1 MSFTDLF
8 IKRPVVA
15 TVVNLIILIAGY
27 QAIRNIN
34 VRQYPRSDLS
44 VITVT
49 TVYYGADAD
58 LVRGFLTT
66 PLEQSIASADGID
79 YMESQS
85 QQGTSTI
92 SVHLK
97 LNYDPNA
104 ALAQIQ
110 TKVEQVRNQLPPASQ
125 LPVLQITSTDNQ
137 FASMYLSFFSKD
149 LGRNQITDYLTR
161 VVQPKL
167 SAINGVQS
175 AQILGARTFAM
186 RVWMKSDRMA
196 SLNVSPTD
204 IQTALQN
211 NNYLAGVGQTKGS
224 MVAINLVTNTNLQ
237 TAEEFKQLVIKQQNG
252 AIVRLRDVA
261 DIDLGAEDYNS
272 DVRFSGSVA
281 TFMGVFVLPTAN
293 TLDVIKRVRLA
304 LPDIEREL
312 PTGMQMAIPYDST
325 LYIQSAIDDVIRTL
339 TETILIVI
347 IVIFLFMGSFR
358 SVLIP
363 IVAIPLSLVGAFFLM
378 MLFGFTLNLLTLL
391 AIVLAVGLVVDDAI
405 VVVENV
411 ERHLQEGMKPF
422 DAAIKGARELF
433 GPIIAMTISLATV
446 YAPIGLQGGLSGSL
460 FREFAFTLSGAVA
473 ISGIVALTLSP
484 MMASKLLK
492 QGMAERGLAG
502 WITRRFDT
510 LRSSYAK
517 TLTWSLGYWPVICI
531 MAFLIICL
539 AIPFYLMSAKEPAPR
554 EDQGI
559 IFGIVQTPPNATIEQ
574 NMLFSAQMNDIYQ
587 SFPETAQTFQV
598 TLATQGFSGMVAK
611 PWNQRNRTMEQVL
624 VDVNHQLARI
634 PGVQIFATTPS
645 PLPGGSNFPVEMVI
659 SSTAEPR
666 EMNEFAQ
673 QLVGAAFKS
682 GKFVFADSDLKY
694 DLPEAN
700 IVFDRDKV
708 ASMGLNLQQ
717 VGGDLAT
724 LLGGGYTNYFS
735 IQGRSYKVI
744 PQVKRVDR
752 LTTDDLKNL
761 YVTGPNGQPIQLSTF
776 ANIETTVQP
785 RSLNRF
791 QQLNSAKIQGLPN
804 KFAGATTDDALKVLE
819 QEAAKIL
826 PKGYT
831 IDYTG
836 ESRQLRKEGD
846 SFLTTLG
853 LAAILIYLVLAAQFE
868 SFRDPLIIL
877 MGSVPLGLTGALAV
891 TFLGKTTINAYSYVG
906 LVTLVGFVCKNGIL
920 IVEFANRLQE
930 EGSSKFEAII
940 EAAATRLRPILMTS
954 VATVAGHTPLI
965 LAQGPGA
972 GARNSI
978 GWVLVTGM
986 VIGTCLTLFV
996 LPAVYLLIAKN
1007 HTKDRERQG
1016 DYSAMPEKRKLHPAL
1031 A

>member
-15 TVVNLIILIAGY
+15 TVVNLIIFIAGY
-27 QAIRNIN
+27 QAIRGIN

-79 YMESQS
+79 YMESSS
-85 QQGTSTI
+85 QPGTSTI
-92 SVHLK
+92 SIHLK

-167 SAINGVQS
+167 SAVSGVQS

-186 RVWMKSDRMA
+186 RIWMKPDRMTA
-196 SLNVSPTD
+196 LNVSPTD
-204 IQTALQN
+204 IQNALQN

-224 MVAINLVTNTNLQ
+224 MVAINLVTNTNLE

-252 AIVRLRDVA
+252 AMVRLRDVA
-261 DIDLGAEDYNS
+261 DIELGAEDYDS
-272 DVRFSGSVA
+272 DVRFSGSTA
-281 TFMGVFVLPTAN
+281 TFMGIFVLPTAN
-293 TLDVIKRVRLA
+293 TLDVIKRVRAA

-312 PTGMQMAIPYDST
+312 PTGMRMAIPYDST
-325 LYIQSAIDDVIRTL
+325 LYIQNAIDDVVRTL
-339 TETILIVI
+339 TETIAIVI
-347 IVIFLFMGSFR
+347 VVIFLFMGSLR

-363 IVAIPLSLVGAFFLM
+363 VVAIPLSLVGAFFLM
-378 MLFGFTLNLLTLL
+378 LLFGFTLNLLTLL

-433 GPIIAMTISLATV
+433 GPIVAMTISLATV

-473 ISGIVALTLSP
+473 ISGVVALTLSP
-484 MMASKLLK
+484 MMCSK
-492 QGMAERGLAG
+492 RGLAG
-502 WITRRFDT
+502 WITSRFDS
-510 LRSSYAK
+510 LRSSYAN
-517 TLTWSLGYWPVICI
+517 TLTWSLGYWPIICI
-531 MAFLIICL
+531 MAVLIVSLCV
-539 AIPFYLMSAKEPAPR
+539 PFYLMSAQEPAPR
-554 EDQGI
+554 EDQGV
-559 IFGIVQTPPNATIEQ
+559 IFGIVQTPPNATLEQ
-574 NMLFSAQMNDIYQ
+574 NMLFTQQMNDIYK
-587 SFPETAQTFQV
+587 SFPETAQTFQI

-611 PWNQRNRTMEQVL
+611 PWSERKRTMEEVL
-624 VDVNHQLARI
+624 VDVNHKLSKI

-645 PLPGGSNFPVEMVI
+645 PLPGGSNFPVEMEI
-659 SSTAEPR
+659 SSTAEPL
-666 EMNEFAQ
+666 EINEFAQ
-673 QLVGAAFKS
+673 QLVGAALKS

-761 YVTGPNGQPIQLSTF
+761 YLTGPNGQPIQLSTF
-776 ANIETTVQP
+776 AKIQTTVQP

-791 QQLNSAKIQGLPN
+791 QQLNSARIEGLPS

-836 ESRQLRKEGD
+836 ESRQLRREANT
-846 SFLTTLG
+846 FLVTLA
-853 LAAILIYLVLAAQFE
+853 LAGILIYLVLAAQFE

-877 MGSVPLGLTGALAV
+877 LGSVPLGLTGALAV

-906 LVTLVGFVCKNGIL
+906 LVTLVGLVCKNGIL
-920 IVEFANRLQE
+920 IVEFANKLQIA
-930 EGSSKFEAII
+930 GRDKFHAII
-940 EAAATRLRPILMTS
+940 EAASTRLRPILMTS

-965 LAQGPGA
+965 LAHGPGA

-986 VIGTCLTLFV
+986 IIGTSFTLFV
-996 LPAVYLLIAKN
+996 LPAVYLLIARD
-1007 HTKDRERQG
+1007 HSKDRERHG
-1016 DYSAMPEKRKLHPAL
+1016 GLPKMPEERKLQPAL

>member
-1 MSFTDLF
+1 MNFTDLF

-27 QAIRNIN
+27 QAIRSIN

-49 TVYYGADAD
+49 TTYYGADAD

-79 YMESQS
+79 YMDSLSSQS
-85 QQGTSTI
+85 TSTI
-92 SVHLK
+92 EVHLK

-125 LPVLQITSTDNQ
+125 LPILQITSTDNQ
-137 FASMYLSFFSKD
+137 FASMYLSFFTKD
-149 LGRNQITDYLTR
+149 LDRNQITDYLTR

-167 SAINGVQS
+167 SAISGVQS

-186 RVWMKSDRMA
+186 RIWMKTDRMTA
-196 SLNVSPTD
+196 LNVSPQD
-204 IQTALQN
+204 IQNALQN

-224 MVAINLVTNTNLQ
+224 MVAINLVTNTNLE
-237 TAEEFKQLVIKQQNG
+237 TADEFKQLVIKQQNG
-252 AIVRLRDVA
+252 AIVRLKDVA
-261 DIDLGAEDYNS
+261 DISLGAENYDT
-272 DVRFSGSVA
+272 DVRFSGNVA
-281 TFMGVFVLPTAN
+281 TFMGIFVLPTAN
-293 TLDVIKRVRLA
+293 TLDVIKRVREA
-304 LPDIEREL
+304 LPDIGREL

-378 MLFGFTLNLLTLL
+378 LLFGFTLNLLTLL

-422 DAAIKGARELF
+422 DAAIRGARELF
-433 GPIIAMTISLATV
+433 GPIVAMTISLATV

-473 ISGIVALTLSP
+473 ISGVVALTLSP
-484 MMASKLLK
+484 MMSSKLLK

-502 WITRRFDT
+502 WITGRFDS
-510 LRSSYAK
+510 LRKGYAK
-517 TLTWSLGYWPVICI
+517 TLTWLLGYWPVTCI
-531 MAFLIICL
+531 MAVLVICL
-539 AIPFYLMSAKEPAPR
+539 AVPFYLMSKKEPAPR
-554 EDQGI
+554 EDQGV
-559 IFGIVQTPPNATIEQ
+559 IFGIVQTPPNATLEQ
-574 NMLFSAQMNDIYQ
+574 NMLFTQQMDAIYK
-587 SFPETAQTFQV
+587 SFPECAQTFQI
-598 TLATQGFSGMVAK
+598 TEATQGFSGMVAK
-611 PWNQRNRTMEQVL
+611 PWSERTRTMDEVL
-624 VDVNHQLARI
+624 VDVNHKLSQI
-634 PGVQIFATTPS
+634 PGVRIFATTPS
-645 PLPGGSNFPVEMVI
+645 PLPGGANFPVEMVI

-666 EMNEFAQ
+666 EIYEFAR
-673 QLVGAAFKS
+673 QLVQAAFES
-682 GKFVFADSDLKY
+682 GKFVFADTDLKY

-708 ASMGLNLQQ
+708 GAMGLNLGQ

-752 LTTDDLKNL
+752 LTTDALSNL
-761 YVTGPNGQPIQLSTF
+761 YVTGPNGQPVQLSTF
-776 ANIETTVQP
+776 AKIETTVQP

-791 QQLNSAKIQGLPN
+791 QQLNSATIQGLPN

-819 QEAAKIL
+819 KKAAEIL

-831 IDYTG
+831 VDYTG

-846 SFLTTLG
+846 TFLTTLA
-853 LAAILIYLVLAAQFE
+853 LAGILIYLVLAAQFE

-877 MGSVPLGLTGALAV
+877 LGSVPLGLTGALAV
-891 TFLGKTTINAYSYVG
+891 TFLGTTTINAYSYVG
-906 LVTLVGFVCKNGIL
+906 LVTLVGLVCKNGIL
-920 IVEFANRLQE
+920 IVEFANRLQQS
-930 EGSSKFEAII
+930 GRDKFNAVI
-940 EAAATRLRPILMTS
+940 EAASTRLRPILMTS

-965 LAQGPGA
+965 LAHGPGA

-986 VIGTCLTLFV
+986 MVGTFLTLFV
-996 LPAVYLLIAKN
+996 LPAVYMLVAKN
-1007 HTKDRERQG
+1007 HNKNRQREG
-1016 DYSAMPEKRKLHPAL
+1016 ELTELLGERKLHPAL

>member
-15 TVVNLIILIAGY
+15 TVVNLIIFIAGY
-27 QAIRNIN
+27 QAIRSIN

-49 TVYYGADAD
+49 TLYYGADSD

-79 YMESQS
+79 YMESAS
-85 QQGTSTI
+85 TQGTSTI

-110 TKVEQVRNQLPPASQ
+110 TKVEQVRNQLPPAAQ
-125 LPVLQITSTDNQ
+125 LPTLQITSTDNQ
-137 FASMYLSFFSKD
+137 FASMYLSFFSND

-167 SAINGVQS
+167 SAISGVQS

-186 RVWMKSDRMA
+186 RIWLKPDRMT

-204 IQTALQN
+204 IQNALQN

-224 MVAINLVTNTNLQ
+224 MVATNLVTNTNLQ

-261 DIDLGAEDYNS
+261 DVDLGAEDYDS

-281 TFMGVFVLPTAN
+281 TFMGIFVLPTAN
-293 TLDVIKRVRLA
+293 TLDVIKRVRAA
-304 LPDIEREL
+304 LPDIDREL
-312 PTGMQMAIPYDST
+312 PTGMSMAIPYDST
-325 LYIQSAIDDVIRTL
+325 LYIQSAIDDVVRTL

-422 DAAIKGARELF
+422 DAAIRGARELF

-473 ISGIVALTLSP
+473 ISGVVALTLSP
-484 MMASKLLK
+484 MMSSKLLK
-492 QGMAERGLAG
+492 QGMTERGLAG
-502 WITRRFDT
+502 WITRRFDG
-510 LRSSYAK
+510 LRTSYAN
-517 TLTWSLGYWPVICI
+517 TLTWSLGYWPVTCI
-531 MAFLIICL
+531 MALLIISL

-554 EDQGI
+554 EDQGV
-559 IFGIVQTPPNATIEQ
+559 IFGIVQTPPNATLEQ
-574 NMLFSAQMNDIYQ
+574 NMLFTQQMNDIYK
-587 SFPETAQTFQV
+587 SFPETAQTFQI

-611 PWNQRNRTMEQVL
+611 PWSQRERTLEQVL
-624 VDVNHQLARI
+624 VDVNHKLSRI

-645 PLPGGSNFPVEMVI
+645 PLPGGTNFPVDLVI

-666 EMNEFAQ
+666 EINEIAQ

-744 PQVKRVDR
+744 PQVKRINR
-752 LTTDDLKNL
+752 LTIDDLKNL

-776 ANIETTVQP
+776 ATIQTTVQP

-791 QQLNSAKIQGLPN
+791 QQLNSATIQGLPN

-819 QEAAKIL
+819 QEATKIL

-846 SFLTTLG
+846 SFLTTLA

-906 LVTLVGFVCKNGIL
+906 LVTLVGLVCKNGIL
-920 IVEFANRLQE
+920 IVEFANKLQE
-930 EGSSKFEAII
+930 GGRDKFHAII

-996 LPAVYLLIAKN
+996 LPAVYLLIAKD
-1007 HTKDRERQG
+1007 HTRDRQRHG
-1016 DYSAMPEKRKLHPAL
+1016 DLPKMPEERKLHPAL

>member
-1 MSFTDLF
+1 MNFTDLF

-49 TVYYGADAD
+49 TTYYGADAD

-79 YMESQS
+79 YMDSISSQS
-85 QQGTSTI
+85 TSTI
-92 SVHLK
+92 EVHLK

-137 FASMYLSFFSKD
+137 FASMYLSFFSND
-149 LGRNQITDYLTR
+149 LDRNQITDYLTR

-167 SAINGVQS
+167 SAISGVQG

-186 RVWMKSDRMA
+186 RIWMKTDRMTA
-196 SLNVSPTD
+196 LNVSPQD
-204 IQTALQN
+204 IQNALQS

-224 MVAINLVTNTNLQ
+224 MVATNLVTNTNLE

-252 AIVRLRDVA
+252 AIIRLRDVA
-261 DIDLGAEDYNS
+261 DVDLGAEDYNT

-281 TFMGVFVLPTAN
+281 TFMGIFVLPTAN
-293 TLDVIKRVRLA
+293 TLDVIKRVREA
-304 LPDIEREL
+304 LPDIERGL
-312 PTGMQMAIPYDST
+312 PTGMKMAIPYDST
-325 LYIQSAIDDVIRTL
+325 LYIQSAIDDVVRTL

-347 IVIFLFMGSFR
+347 VVIFLFMGSFR

-378 MLFGFTLNLLTLL
+378 QLFGFTLNLLTLL

-411 ERHLQEGMKPF
+411 ERHLQQGMKPY
-422 DAAIKGARELF
+422 DAAIRGARELF
-433 GPIIAMTISLATV
+433 GPIVAMTISLATV

-473 ISGIVALTLSP
+473 ISGVVALTLSP
-484 MMASKLLK
+484 MMSSKLLK

-502 WITRRFDT
+502 WVTRRFDS
-510 LRSSYAK
+510 LRSGYAR

-531 MAFLIICL
+531 MAVLIICL
-539 AIPFYLMSAKEPAPR
+539 AVPFYLMSAKEPAPR
-554 EDQGI
+554 EDQGV
-559 IFGIVQTPPNATIEQ
+559 IFGIVQTPPNATVEQ
-574 NMLFSAQMNDIYQ
+574 NMLFTQQMNDIYK
-587 SFPETAQTFQV
+587 SYPESAQTFQI
-598 TLATQGFSGMVAK
+598 TTATQGFSGMVAK
-611 PWNQRNRTMEQVL
+611 PWSDRSRTMDEVL
-624 VDVNHQLARI
+624 VDVNHKLAQI
-634 PGVQIFATTPS
+634 PGVQVFATTPS
-645 PLPGGSNFPVEMVI
+645 PLPGGTTFPVEMVI
-659 SSTAEPR
+659 SSTAEPL
-666 EMNEFAQ
+666 EIYEFAQ
-673 QLVGAAFKS
+673 QLVEAAMQS
-682 GKFVFADSDLKY
+682 GKFVFADTDLKY
-694 DLPEAN
+694 DLPQAN

-708 ASMGLNLQQ
+708 GAMGLNLGQ

-761 YVTGPNGQPIQLSTF
+761 YVTGPNGQPVQLSTF
-776 ANIETTVQP
+776 AKIETTVQP

-791 QQLNSAKIQGLPN
+791 QQLNSATIEGLPN
-804 KFAGATTDDALKVLE
+804 KFAGATNDDALKVLE
-819 QEAAKIL
+819 KKAAEIL

-846 SFLTTLG
+846 TFLTTLA
-853 LAAILIYLVLAAQFE
+853 LAGILIYLVLAAQFE

-877 MGSVPLGLTGALAV
+877 LGSVPLGLTGALAV
-891 TFLGKTTINAYSYVG
+891 TFLGRTTINAYSYVG
-906 LVTLVGFVCKNGIL
+906 LVTLVGLVCKNGIL
-920 IVEFANRLQE
+920 IVEFANKLQQN
-930 EGSSKFEAII
+930 GRDKFNAII
-940 EAAATRLRPILMTS
+940 EAASTRLRPILMTS

-965 LAQGPGA
+965 LAHGPGA

-986 VIGTCLTLFV
+986 IVGTLLTLFV
-996 LPAVYLLIAKN
+996 LPAVYMLVAKN
-1007 HTKDRERQG
+1007 HNKDRHRQG
-1016 DYSAMPEKRKLHPAL
+1016 DLAKLPEEGKLHPVL

>member
-15 TVVNLIILIAGY
+15 TVVNLIIFIAGY

-186 RVWMKSDRMA
+186 RIWMKPDRMA

-204 IQTALQN
+204 IQNALQN

-237 TAEEFKQLVIKQQNG
+237 TAEEFKQLVIKQQSG

-293 TLDVIKRVRLA
+293 TLDVIKRVRVA

-312 PTGMQMAIPYDST
+312 PTGMRMAIPYDST

-433 GPIIAMTISLATV
+433 GPIVAMTISLATV

-473 ISGIVALTLSP
+473 ISGVVALTLSP

-502 WITRRFDT
+502 WITRRFDG
-510 LRSSYAK
+510 LRTSYAK

-531 MAFLIICL
+531 MAFLVICL

-554 EDQGI
+554 EDQGV

-744 PQVKRVDR
+744 PQVKRIDR

-791 QQLNSAKIQGLPN
+791 QQLNSAKIEGLPN

-846 SFLTTLG
+846 SFLTTLA

-906 LVTLVGFVCKNGIL
+906 LVTLVGLVCKNGIL

-930 EGSSKFEAII
+930 KGSNKFEAIV

-986 VIGTCLTLFV
+986 IIGTCLTLFV
-996 LPAVYLLIAKN
+996 LPAVYLLIAKD
-1007 HTKDRERQG
+1007 HTKDRERHG
-1016 DYSAMPEKRKLHPAL
+1016 EFSPLPEKRKLHPAL

>member
-1 MSFTDLF
+1 MKFTDLF

-27 QAIRNIN
+27 EAIRNIN

-44 VITVT
+44 VVTVT
-49 TVYYGADAD
+49 TTYYGADAD
-58 LVRGFLTT
+58 LVLGFLTT

-79 YMESQS
+79 YIDSMS
-85 QQGTSTI
+85 QQGASTI
-92 SVHLK
+92 EVHLK

-137 FASMYLSFFSKD
+137 FASMYLSFYSKD
-149 LGRNQITDYLTR
+149 LDRNQITDYLTR

-167 SAINGVQS
+167 SAISGVQS

-186 RVWMKSDRMA
+186 RIWLKTDRMTA
-196 SLNVSPTD
+196 LNVSPQD
-204 IQTALQN
+204 IQNALQN

-224 MVAINLVTNTNLQ
+224 MVAINLVTNTNLE
-237 TAEEFKQLVIKQQNG
+237 TADEFKQLVIKQANG

-261 DIDLGAEDYNS
+261 DVDLGAEDYNS
-272 DVRFSGSVA
+272 DVRFSGNVA

-293 TLDVIKRVRLA
+293 TLDVIKRVREA

-312 PTGMQMAIPYDST
+312 PTGMQMAVPYDST
-325 LYIQSAIDDVIRTL
+325 LYIQNAIDDVIKTL

-347 IVIFLFMGSFR
+347 IVIFLFMGSIR

-378 MLFGFTLNLLTLL
+378 LVFGFTLNLLTLL

-411 ERHLQEGMKPF
+411 ERHLREGMTPF
-422 DAAIKGARELF
+422 DAAIRGARELL

-446 YAPIGLQGGLSGSL
+446 YAPIGLQGGLNGSL

-473 ISGIVALTLSP
+473 ISGVVALTLSP
-484 MMASKLLK
+484 MMCSKLLK
-492 QGMAERGLAG
+492 HGMAERGFAG
-502 WITRRFDT
+502 WITRRFEG
-510 LRSSYAK
+510 LRAGYTK
-517 TLTWSLGYWPVICI
+517 TLTWSLGYWPVTCL
-531 MAFLIICL
+531 MAVLFIAL
-539 AIPFYLMSAKEPAPR
+539 ALPFYLMSAKEPAPR
-554 EDQGI
+554 EDQGV
-559 IFGIVQTPPNATIEQ
+559 IFGIVQTPPNATLEQ
-574 NMLFSAQMNDIYQ
+574 NMLFTQQMDEIYK
-587 SFPETAQTFQV
+587 SFPECAQTFQV
-598 TLATQGFSGMVAK
+598 TMATQGFSGMVAK
-611 PWNQRNRTMEQVL
+611 PWSERNRTMEEVL
-624 VDVNHQLARI
+624 VEVNHRLSQI
-634 PGVQIFATTPS
+634 PGVQTFATTPS
-645 PLPGGSNFPVEMVI
+645 PLPGGTNFPVEMVI
-659 SSTAEPR
+659 TSTAEPR
-666 EMNEFAQ
+666 EIYEFAQ
-673 QLVGAAFKS
+673 ELVKAAMGS
-682 GKFVFADSDLKY
+682 GKFVFADTDLKY

-708 ASMGLNLQQ
+708 GAMGLNLGQ

-744 PQVKRVDR
+744 PQVKRIDR

-761 YVTGPNGQPIQLSTF
+761 YVTGPNGQPVQLATF
-776 ANIETTVQP
+776 ATIETKVQP

-791 QQLNSAKIQGLPN
+791 QQLNSATIQGLPN

-819 QEAAKIL
+819 QKAKEIL

-846 SFLTTLG
+846 TFLTTLA
-853 LAAILIYLVLAAQFE
+853 LAGILIYLVLAAQFE

-877 MGSVPLGLTGALAV
+877 CGSVPLGLTGALAV
-891 TFLGKTTINAYSYVG
+891 TFLGRTTINAYSYVG
-906 LVTLVGFVCKNGIL
+906 LVTLVGLVCKNGIL
-920 IVEFANRLQE
+920 IVEFANKLQAN
-930 EGSSKFEAII
+930 GRPKFNAVI

-965 LAQGPGA
+965 LAHGPGA

-986 VIGTCLTLFV
+986 IVGTLLTLFV
-996 LPAVYLLIAKN
+996 LPAVYMLVAKN
-1007 HTKDRERQG
+1007 HNKDRQRVGEL
-1016 DYSAMPEKRKLHPAL
+1016 PELAEERKLQPAL

>member
-15 TVVNLIILIAGY
+15 TVVNLIIFIAGY
-27 QAIRNIN
+27 QAIRSIN

-44 VITVT
+44 VVTVT

-79 YMESQS
+79 YMESLS

-186 RVWMKSDRMA
+186 RIWMKSDRMTA
-196 SLNVSPTD
+196 LNVSPTD
-204 IQTALQN
+204 IQAALQN

-261 DIDLGAEDYNS
+261 DIELGAEDYNS
-272 DVRFSGSVA
+272 DVRFSGNVA

-293 TLDVIKRVRLA
+293 TLEVIKRVRAA

-325 LYIQSAIDDVIRTL
+325 LYIQNAIDDVIRTL

-378 MLFGFTLNLLTLL
+378 MMFGFTLNLLTLL

-473 ISGIVALTLSP
+473 ISGVVALTLSP

-492 QGMAERGLAG
+492 QGMAERGFAG
-502 WITRRFDT
+502 WITRRFDG
-510 LRSSYAK
+510 LRTSYAN

-531 MAFLIICL
+531 MAVLFICL
-539 AIPFYLMSAKEPAPR
+539 AVPFYFMSAKEPAPR

-559 IFGIVQTPPNATIEQ
+559 IFGIVQTPPNATLEQ
-574 NMLFSAQMNDIYQ
+574 NMLFTNQMNEIYK

-611 PWNQRNRTMEQVL
+611 PWSERKRTMEEVL
-624 VDVNHQLARI
+624 VDVNHKLSKI

-645 PLPGGSNFPVEMVI
+645 PLPGGSNYPVEMVI
-659 SSTAEPR
+659 TSTAEPL
-666 EMNEFAQ
+666 EMNEFAK

-708 ASMGLNLQQ
+708 ASMGLNLGQ

-744 PQVKRVDR
+744 PQVKRKDR
-752 LTTDDLKNL
+752 LTTDDLKKL

-776 ANIETTVQP
+776 AKIETTVQP

-791 QQLNSAKIQGLPN
+791 QQLNSAKIEGLPN
-804 KFAGATTDDALKVLE
+804 KFSGATTDDALKVLE

-826 PKGYT
+826 PKGYS

-846 SFLTTLG
+846 SFLTTLA

-906 LVTLVGFVCKNGIL
+906 LVTLVGLVCKNGIL
-920 IVEFANRLQE
+920 IVEFANKLQE
-930 EGSSKFEAII
+930 RGLDKFHAII

-986 VIGTCLTLFV
+986 IIGTCLTLFV
-996 LPAVYLLIAKN
+996 LPAVYLLIAKD
-1007 HTKDRERQG
+1007 HTKDRERHG
-1016 DYSAMPEKRKLHPAL
+1016 DFARIPEERKLHPAL

>member
-1 MSFTDLF
+1 MNFTDLF

-49 TVYYGADAD
+49 TTYYGADAD

-79 YMESQS
+79 YMDSLSTQS
-85 QQGTSTI
+85 TSTI
-92 SVHLK
+92 EVHLK

-137 FASMYLSFFSKD
+137 FASMYLSFFSND
-149 LGRNQITDYLTR
+149 LDRNQITDYLTR

-167 SAINGVQS
+167 SAISGVQS
-175 AQILGARTFAM
+175 AEILGARVFAM
-186 RVWMKSDRMA
+186 RIWMKTDRMTA
-196 SLNVSPTD
+196 LNVSPQD

-224 MVAINLVTNTNLQ
+224 MVAINLVTNTNLE
-237 TAEEFKQLVIKQQNG
+237 TAEEFKQLVIKQGNG

-261 DIDLGAEDYNS
+261 DIDLGAEDYNT
-272 DVRFSGSVA
+272 DVRFSGSTA
-281 TFMGVFVLPTAN
+281 TFMGIFVLPTAN
-293 TLDVIKRVRLA
+293 TLDVIKRVREA

-312 PTGMQMAIPYDST
+312 PTGMKMAIPYDST
-325 LYIQSAIDDVIRTL
+325 LYIQSAIEDVIRTL

-378 MLFGFTLNLLTLL
+378 LLFGFTLNLLTLL

-411 ERHLQEGMKPF
+411 ERHLKEGMKPY

-433 GPIIAMTISLATV
+433 GPIVAMTISLATV

-473 ISGIVALTLSP
+473 ISGVVALTLSP
-484 MMASKLLK
+484 MMSSKLLK

-502 WITRRFDT
+502 WITRRFDG
-510 LRSSYAK
+510 LRRNYAK

-531 MAFLIICL
+531 MGVLLICL
-539 AIPFYLMSAKEPAPR
+539 AAPFYLMSKKEPAPR
-554 EDQGI
+554 EDQGV

-574 NMLFSAQMNDIYQ
+574 NMLFTQQMDAIYK
-587 SFPETAQTFQV
+587 SFPECAQTFQV
-598 TLATQGFSGMVAK
+598 TTATTGFSGMVAK
-611 PWNQRNRTMEQVL
+611 PWSERKRTMDEVL
-624 VDVNHQLARI
+624 VDVNHKLAQI
-634 PGVQIFATTPS
+634 PGVEIFATTPS
-645 PLPGGSNFPVEMVI
+645 PLPGGTNFPVEMVI

-666 EMNEFAQ
+666 EIYEFAQ
-673 QLVGAAFKS
+673 ELVQAAMES
-682 GKFVFADSDLKY
+682 GKFVFADTDLKY

-708 ASMGLNLQQ
+708 GAMGLNLGQ

-744 PQVKRVDR
+744 PQVKRTDR
-752 LTTDDLKNL
+752 LTTDDLENL
-761 YVTGPNGQPIQLSTF
+761 YVTGPNGQPVQLATF
-776 ANIETTVQP
+776 AKINTTVQP

-791 QQLNSAKIQGLPN
+791 QQLNSATIEGLPN

-819 QEAAKIL
+819 KKAAEIL

-831 IDYTG
+831 VDYTG
-836 ESRQLRKEGD
+836 EARQLRKEGD
-846 SFLTTLG
+846 TFLATLA
-853 LAAILIYLVLAAQFE
+853 LAGILIYLVLAAQFE

-877 MGSVPLGLTGALAV
+877 LGSVPLGLTGALAV
-891 TFLGKTTINAYSYVG
+891 TFLGITTINAYSYVG
-906 LVTLVGFVCKNGIL
+906 LVTLVGLVCKNGIL
-920 IVEFANRLQE
+920 IVEFANRRQE
-930 EGSSKFEAII
+930 NGRDKFNAVI
-940 EAAATRLRPILMTS
+940 EAASTRLRPILMTS

-965 LAQGPGA
+965 LAHGPGA

-986 VIGTCLTLFV
+986 IVGTLLTLFV
-996 LPAVYLLIAKN
+996 LPAVYMLVAKN
-1007 HTKDRERQG
+1007 HNKNRRREG
-1016 DYSAMPEKRKLHPAL
+1016 ELSESPEERKLYPAL

>member
-15 TVVNLIILIAGY
+15 TVVNLIIFIAGY
-27 QAIRNIN
+27 QAIRSIN

-49 TVYYGADAD
+49 TLYYGADSD

-79 YMESQS
+79 YMESAS
-85 QQGTSTI
+85 TQGTSTI
-92 SVHLK
+92 NVHLK

-110 TKVEQVRNQLPPASQ
+110 TKVEQVRNQLPPAAQ
-125 LPVLQITSTDNQ
+125 LPTLQITSTDNQ
-137 FASMYLSFFSKD
+137 FASMYLSFFSND

-167 SAINGVQS
+167 SAISGVQS

-186 RVWMKSDRMA
+186 RIWLKPDRMT

-204 IQTALQN
+204 IQNSLQN

-224 MVAINLVTNTNLQ
+224 MVATNLVTNTNLQ

-261 DIDLGAEDYNS
+261 DVDLGAEDYDS

-281 TFMGVFVLPTAN
+281 TFMGIFVLPTAN
-293 TLDVIKRVRLA
+293 TLDVIKRVRAA

-312 PTGMQMAIPYDST
+312 PTGMSMAIPYDST
-325 LYIQSAIDDVIRTL
+325 LYIQSAIDDVVRTL

-422 DAAIKGARELF
+422 DAAIRGARELF

-473 ISGIVALTLSP
+473 ISGVVALTLSP

-492 QGMAERGLAG
+492 QGMTERGLAG
-502 WITRRFDT
+502 WITRRFDG
-510 LRSSYAK
+510 LRTSYAN
-517 TLTWSLGYWPVICI
+517 TLTWSLGYWPVTCI
-531 MAFLIICL
+531 MALLIISL
-539 AIPFYLMSAKEPAPR
+539 AVPFYLMSAKEPAPR
-554 EDQGI
+554 EDQGV
-559 IFGIVQTPPNATIEQ
+559 IFGIVQTPPNATLEQ
-574 NMLFSAQMNDIYQ
+574 NMLFTQQMNDIYK
-587 SFPETAQTFQV
+587 SFPETAQTFQI

-611 PWNQRNRTMEQVL
+611 PWSQRERTLEEVL
-624 VDVNHQLARI
+624 VDVNHKLSRI

-645 PLPGGSNFPVEMVI
+645 PLPGGTNFPVDLVI

-666 EMNEFAQ
+666 EINEIAQ

-744 PQVKRVDR
+744 PQVKRINR

-776 ANIETTVQP
+776 ATIQTTVQP

-791 QQLNSAKIQGLPN
+791 QQLNSATIQGLPN

-846 SFLTTLG
+846 SFLTTLA

-906 LVTLVGFVCKNGIL
+906 LVTLVGLVCKNGIL
-920 IVEFANRLQE
+920 IVEFANKLQE
-930 EGSSKFEAII
+930 GGRDKFHAII

-986 VIGTCLTLFV
+986 IIGTCLTLFV
-996 LPAVYLLIAKN
+996 LPAVYLLIAKD
-1007 HTKDRERQG
+1007 HTRDRQRHG
-1016 DYSAMPEKRKLHPAL
+1016 DFSKMPEERKLHPAL

>member
-15 TVVNLIILIAGY
+15 TVVNLIIFIAGY
-27 QAIRNIN
+27 QAIRSIN

-58 LVRGFLTT
+58 LVLGFLTT

-79 YMESQS
+79 YMESGS

-92 SVHLK
+92 NVHLK

-110 TKVEQVRNQLPPASQ
+110 TKVEQVRNQLPPAAQ

-137 FASMYLSFFSKD
+137 FASIYLSFFSND

-167 SAINGVQS
+167 SAISGVQS

-186 RVWMKSDRMA
+186 RIWMKPDKMTA
-196 SLNVSPTD
+196 LNVSPTD
-204 IQTALQN
+204 IQNALQN

-237 TAEEFKQLVIKQQNG
+237 TAQEFKQLVLKQQNG
-252 AIVRLRDVA
+252 AIVRLQDVA
-261 DIDLGAEDYNS
+261 DIELGAEDYNS
-272 DVRFSGSVA
+272 DVRFSGSAA
-281 TFMGVFVLPTAN
+281 TFMGIFVLPTAN
-293 TLDVIKRVRLA
+293 TLDVIKRVRA
-304 LPDIEREL
+304 GLPDLEREL
-312 PTGMQMAIPYDST
+312 PTGMRMAVPYDST
-325 LYIQSAIDDVIRTL
+325 LYIQNAIDDVIRTL

-422 DAAIKGARELF
+422 DAAIRGARELF
-433 GPIIAMTISLATV
+433 GPIVAMTISLATV

-473 ISGIVALTLSP
+473 ISGVVALTLSP

-502 WITRRFDT
+502 WITRRFDG
-510 LRSSYAK
+510 LRTSYAN
-517 TLTWSLGYWPVICI
+517 TLSWSLGYWPAICI
-531 MAFLIICL
+531 MALLVISL
-539 AIPFYLMSAKEPAPR
+539 AVPFYLMSAKEPAPR
-554 EDQGI
+554 EDQGVV
-559 IFGIVQTPPNATIEQ
+559 FGIVQTPPNATIEQ
-574 NMLFSAQMNDIYQ
+574 NTLFTDQMNDIYK

-611 PWNQRNRTMEQVL
+611 PWSERKRTMEEVL
-624 VDVNHQLARI
+624 VDVNHKLSGI

-645 PLPGGSNFPVEMVI
+645 PLPGGTNFPVEMVI

-666 EMNEFAQ
+666 EINEFAQ

-700 IVFDRDKV
+700 INFDRDKV

-724 LLGGGYTNYFS
+724 MLGGGYTNYFS

-744 PQVKRVDR
+744 PQVKRIAR
-752 LTTDDLKNL
+752 MTTDDLKNL

-776 ANIETTVQP
+776 ATIETTVQP

-791 QQLNSAKIQGLPN
+791 QQLNSATIEGLPN
-804 KFAGATTDDALKVLE
+804 KFAGATADDALKVLE
-819 QEAAKIL
+819 QEAARIL

-846 SFLTTLG
+846 TFLTTLA

-877 MGSVPLGLTGALAV
+877 LGSVPLGLTGALAI

-906 LVTLVGFVCKNGIL
+906 LVTLVGLVCKNGIL
-920 IVEFANRLQE
+920 IVEFANKLQE
-930 EGSSKFEAII
+930 GGRDKFHAIV

-986 VIGTCLTLFV
+986 IIGTCLTLFV
-996 LPAVYLLIAKN
+996 LPAVYLLIAKD
-1007 HTKDRERQG
+1007 HLKDRQRHG
-1016 DYSAMPEKRKLHPAL
+1016 DFPQKAEERKLHPAL